1 MNFMQLSRQ
10 EKDCLSWLKN
20 DLKKM
25 IDLLKLNQSYN
36 DELPIIQ
43 IGLNKLL
50 TSNLHSNNE
59 YSDYKIQIPENV
71 LNSIHLISNYQKY
84 NDNKTELLNDLFTNI
99 LILHT
104 QKNRRNE
111 NYLPKNIYIKNKFWK
126 YANINRFFA
135 LLILFFA
142 IIISNFIVQDY
153 LNFKISR
160 IVNYDLQNIEIIHR
174 LAENLRQVDDEN
186 SKKNIQNLVENE

>member
-1 MNFMQLSRQ
+1 M
-10 EKDCLSWLKN
+10 
-20 DLKKM
+20 
-25 IDLLKLNQSYN
+25 
-36 DELPIIQ
+36 
-43 IGLNKLL
+43 

>member
-1 MNFMQLSRQ
+1 MQLSRQ

>member
-1 MNFMQLSRQ
+1 M
-10 EKDCLSWLKN
+10 
-20 DLKKM
+20 
-25 IDLLKLNQSYN
+25 
-36 DELPIIQ
+36 
-43 IGLNKLL
+43 
-50 TSNLHSNNE
+50 
-59 YSDYKIQIPENV
+59 
-71 LNSIHLISNYQKY
+71 
-84 NDNKTELLNDLFTNI
+84 
-99 LILHT
+99 ILHT